1 MLILLA
7 GLLILLGAHSV
18 RIVADDWRTRTID
31 SIGAMRW
38 KLFYG
43 LISLAGFVLVVV
55 GFPAAR
61 AGAGEL
67 WPPPPG
73 AALLALLLTV
83 PAFILT
89 VAGYVPGSHLKARL
103 GHPMVL
109 GVALWAL
116 AHLLATGRSV
126 DVVLFGAFLIWA
138 VVDFSVARRRDREAG
153 IQSAPGNGIR
163 DIIAV
168 ALGTFAWAA
177 FVFILH
183 EQLIGVKTGL
193 SG

>member
-7 GLLILLGAHSV
+7 GLLILLGSHSV
-18 RIVADDWRTRTID
+18 RIFAEDWRTRTID
-31 SIGAMRW
+31 SIGIMRW
-38 KLFYG
+38 KLFYAV
-43 LISLAGFVLVVV
+43 ISLAGFALVVI

-61 AGAGEL
+61 AGAAEL
-67 WPPPPG
+67 WQPPPG
-73 AALLALLLTV
+73 AALLALVLTV
-83 PAFILT
+83 PAFILM

-109 GVALWAL
+109 GVAVWAL

-126 DVVLFGAFLIWA
+126 DLLLFGAFLIWA
-138 VVDFSVARRRDREAG
+138 VVDFQAARGRDQRAG
-153 IQSAPGNGIR
+153 ILPVPGNGIR

-168 ALGTFAWAA
+168 AVGTFAWAA

-183 EQLIGVKTGL
+183 EQLLGVKTGL